1 MTQTFGGTK
10 AQDVSQMTRTSMAAQ
25 APGNSQ
31 MTRMVGVLPVQGINQ
46 VATQAPDISQMTSS
60 LGVLQTRDCSW
71 KIHR

>member
-1 MTQTFGGTK
+1 
-10 AQDVSQMTRTSMAAQ
+10 MAAQ